1 MNTVHLLRH
10 AKPLPPDG
18 TTDVSLSE
26 AGRSN
31 AVAIVPIL
39 GSLGIRR
46 IVSSPYKRALE
57 TVQPFAACACNEK
70 GTAVDTMLEIDARL
84 RERDMPLAEGPEHH
98 IEQVR
103 ISFGDAD
110 FAPEGGESFRQT
122 SARALSCLRGLL
134 KETPA
139 GLLLVGHGQ
148 CLTLIL
154 RSVDER
160 AGFEFWKSL
169 PTPAIVEL
177 KIDEEAES
185 GSFRLL
191 ELSDFRPAENDQ
203 E

>member
-1 MNTVHLLRH
+1 MKTVHLLRH
-10 AKPLPPDG
+10 ARPLPPDG

-46 IVSSPYKRALE
+46 IISSPYKRALE
-57 TVQPFAACACNEK
+57 TVQPFAAGICNEI
-70 GTAVDTMLEIDARL
+70 GAELQIDARL
-84 RERDMPLAEGPEHH
+84 RERDMPLAESPEHH

-191 ELSDFRPAENDQ
+191 ELSDVLVDGH
-203 E
+203 